1 MNIVVCIKQ
10 VPDTSQMKFDPET
23 KTIKREGVENI
34 VNPFDL
40 YAVEEALRIK
50 EKFFPDATITAISM
64 GPKQAE
70 NALREVVSMGVD
82 KAILLS
88 DKSFA
93 ASDTLATSYVLS
105 EAIKKLGDVKLVL
118 FGKMAIDGD
127 TAQVGPEVA
136 ALLDI
141 PQITFVRKIVEI
153 TKDHII
159 AQRGM
164 EDGFETLKVS
174 LPAVI
179 TCIKEL
185 NEPRLPSLR
194 GKIRAKKEDI
204 PVWDANYLNIDLE
217 RCGFKGSP
225 TWVTKAF
232 TPTIQKENIIFN
244 DEDQN
249 KNVENLINELKKKSI
264 L

>member
-1 MNIVVCIKQ
+1 MNIAVCVKQ

-105 EAIKKLGDVKLVL
+105 EAIKKLGDVELVL

-136 ALLDI
+136 ALLDM

-153 TKDHII
+153 TKNHII
-159 AQRGM
+159 AQRSM

-174 LPAVI
+174 LPTVI

-194 GKIRAKKEDI
+194 GKIRAKKEEI

-225 TWVTKAF
+225 TWVIKAF
-232 TPTIQKENIIFN
+232 TPTIQKENIIFK

>member
-1 MNIVVCIKQ
+1 MNIVVCVKQ

-50 EKFFPDATITAISM
+50 EKYFPDSTITAISM

-70 NALREVVSMGVD
+70 NALREVISMGVD
-82 KAILLS
+82 KAILIS

-105 EAIKKLGDVKLVL
+105 EAIKKIGNVDMIM

-136 ALLDI
+136 SLLDI
-141 PQITFVRKIVEI
+141 PQITFVRKIVDI
-153 TKDHII
+153 KDGYII
-159 AQRGM
+159 AERSM
-164 EDGFETLKVS
+164 EDGFETLKVK
-174 LPAVI
+174 LPVAL

-194 GKIRAKKEDI
+194 GKMRAKKEEI
-204 PVWDANYLNIDLE
+204 PVWDANFLGIDLS
-217 RCGFKGSP
+217 RCGLKGSP
-225 TWVTKAF
+225 TWVIKAF
-232 TPTIQKENIIFN
+232 TPTIEKENIIFS
-244 DEDQN
+244 DENQE

-264 L
+264 I

>member
-1 MNIVVCIKQ
+1 MNIIVCVKQ

-50 EKFFPDATITAISM
+50 EKYFPQSTITAISM

-70 NALREVVSMGVD
+70 NALREVISMGVD
-82 KAILLS
+82 KAILIS

-105 EAIKKLGDVKLVL
+105 EAIKKIGNFDLIL

-136 ALLDI
+136 SLLDI

-153 TKDHII
+153 KDDYLI
-159 AQRGM
+159 AERSM
-164 EDGFETLKVS
+164 EDGYETLKVK
-174 LPAVI
+174 LPAAL

-194 GKIRAKKEDI
+194 GKMRAKKEEI
-204 PVWDANYLNIDLE
+204 LVWDANFLGIDLSK
-217 RCGFKGSP
+217 CGFKGSP

-232 TPTIQKENIIFN
+232 TPTIQKENIIFS
-244 DEDQN
+244 DENQK

-264 L
+264 I